1 MIKYSFMKSKRTNEK
16 IMVKET
22 NQENKVNIN
31 ILKGRIL
38 KEEKKKQIQNRVLF
52 VSAILSV
59 GIISYLSSMIICLI
73 VMLFFLLE
81 NNKINK

>member
-31 ILKGRIL
+31 ILKGIIL
-38 KEEKKKQIQNRVLF
+38 KEEKKKQIQNRILF
-52 VSAILSV
+52 ISAILSV
-59 GIISYLSSMIICLI
+59 GIISYLS
-73 VMLFFLLE
+73 V
-81 NNKINK
+81 

>member
-38 KEEKKKQIQNRVLF
+38 KEEKRMVK
-52 VSAILSV
+52 
-59 GIISYLSSMIICLI
+59 
-73 VMLFFLLE
+73 
-81 NNKINK
+81 

>member
-1 MIKYSFMKSKRTNEK
+1 MIKSSFMKSKRTNEK

-38 KEEKKKQIQNRVLF
+38 KEEKKKQIQNRILF
-52 VSAILSV
+52 ISAILSV
-59 GIISYLSSMIICLI
+59 GIISYLS
-73 VMLFFLLE
+73 V
-81 NNKINK
+81 